1 MNGTTDWN
9 KLDYSHL
16 IESCSDKKLQSSRK
30 RRINEYMTKFTD
42 KLVPNMPTKDDNS
55 TAANLSYSANTTT
68 DSSFTSLLSTSSSSS
83 MHDSTAKSLSPIKSS
98 SSSSQQ
104 ESVHDISMDAS
115 SSIFESDTSMHSTNA
130 NHSHSLKQS
139 DKHFNASKM
148 LQPMEQKEHDVPGL
162 DPTYQFKMYLHDTTS
177 AYEFQDHDQ
186 VQKAKPCHLLR
197 KSDLHNVQCL
207 QSFLYIVYRSDP
219 FQLDIP
225 FFKVS
230 NVFACSFTCVT
241 ISTQAA
247 SM

>member
-1 MNGTTDWN
+1 
-9 KLDYSHL
+9 
-16 IESCSDKKLQSSRK
+16 
-30 RRINEYMTKFTD
+30 
-42 KLVPNMPTKDDNS
+42 
-55 TAANLSYSANTTT
+55 
-68 DSSFTSLLSTSSSSS
+68 

-98 SSSSQQ
+98 SSQDT
-104 ESVHDISMDAS
+104 SVHDVSMDEAS
-115 SSIFESDTSMHSTNA
+115 VFESDTSMHSTNP
-130 NHSHSLKQS
+130 NHSHSLKQT
-139 DKHFNASKM
+139 DKHFNASPM
-148 LQPMEQKEHDVPGL
+148 LQLMEQKQHDEARLPFL
-162 DPTYQFKMYLHDTTS
+162 DPTYQFKMYLHDITS
-177 AYEFQDHDQ
+177 AYEFQDHAQ
-186 VQKAKPCHLLR
+186 VQTAKPCHLLR